1 MAAMP
6 SVEHSPL
13 PDYYAL
19 LGINEY
25 ADSAGIK
32 RAFREKAKLLHPDI
46 AGPDAEDAMRLLIA
60 AYETLLDGD
69 RRYAYD
75 RARSRIYKA
84 YSFDYRAFLR
94 EEHENPVLQARLVF
108 YELLRGRGENALLV
122 WREQGALLWKMRR
135 YMDREDW
142 MDSTFLLAEELFDR
156 ACYEEAAI
164 LLEEVLQAEE
174 EKPYFR
180 HFALDVKTALHKA
193 RRAIGYAG

>member
-1 MAAMP
+1 MQT
-6 SVEHSPL
+6 VEHSPL

-19 LGINEY
+19 LGVSEY
-25 ADSAGIK
+25 ADSTGVK

-46 AGPDAEDAMRLLIA
+46 AGPDAEDQMRLLIA
-60 AYETLLDGD
+60 AYGPLLDGD
-69 RRYAYD
+69 RRYADD

-94 EEHENPVLQARLVF
+94 EEPGNPVLQARLVF
-108 YELLRGRGENALLV
+108 YELLRGRGENALSV

-142 MDSTFLLAEELFDR
+142 MDCAFLLAEELFDR
-156 ACYEEAAI
+156 ACYDDAAA
-164 LLEEVLQAEE
+164 LLEEVLQAED

-180 HFALDVKTALHKA
+180 HFALDVKTVLLKA
-193 RRAIGYAG
+193 RRAITVR